1 MKSMEPMKNELNI
14 LQNVYF
20 VANVIMYNIKMVL
33 IGFAISD
40 AITITG
46 IKMIIHDLY
55 KSKQSK

>member
-55 KSKQSK
+55 

>member
-1 MKSMEPMKNELNI
+1 MKSIEPMKKELNI

-46 IKMIIHDLY
+46 IKKRIHDLY
-55 KSKQSK
+55 ETT